1 MDHVSSLGKSEK
13 IEIVSAFFPATM
25 RRLEINYRGKNAK
38 KKQQNPTNTR
48 KLNRALLNN
57 QEIAE
62 EIKEEIFLKC
72 TETNDAAKTTTQNLS
87 DTVKA
92 ALEGERRAVR
102 SHLKKQEK
110 ASH

>member
-1 MDHVSSLGKSEK
+1 MQ
-13 IEIVSAFFPATM
+13 
-25 RRLEINYRGKNAK
+25 K
-38 KKQQNPTNTR
+38 KKKKPTNTR

-92 ALEGERRAVR
+92 ALEGERTAVR